1 MWHRPGRAVSPFAR
15 GLYGETA
22 RMTHVRHTLTLMAYS
37 GGVAMVTVKLLWILR
52 VLA

>member
-1 MWHRPGRAVSPFAR
+1 MSQAAR